1 MRYRLAIILLVVAI
15 MIALP
20 FGYRHYR
27 LSIEPDVPLSA
38 PSPRLSADVFYVPG
52 PSVSAE
58 KVRAFKL
65 AGLYLGMPAEEAIA
79 QLQRVSSQVQIRSKS
94 RTSNPHLIIGKAAW
108 TELADANAPDPK
120 SLGLEKPFPT
130 ITAISLGSSIWPDG
144 QERLT
149 SIKLVVQMPITP
161 EEIARAGRQDVMQTM
176 VDVLKKQLGTPTVEG
191 RSPRTDEDFKV
202 WGSDPIALS
211 DVSALFTYV
220 RCTHFG
226 APVADSAF
234 RCDRRKAIHT
244 PWVQIFGRPNQFS
257 LHLQDGAASYL
268 SRYPAGYLP
277 SHPYLIH

>member
-1 MRYRLAIILLVVAI
+1 MRYRLAIILLVVAV
-15 MIALP
+15 MIALL
-20 FGYRHYR
+20 FGYRNYR
-27 LSIEPDVPLSA
+27 LSIDPDVPLSA
-38 PSPRLSADVFYVPG
+38 PSPRSSTDVFYDPG
-52 PSVSAE
+52 PPLSAE

-79 QLQRVSSQVQIRSKS
+79 QLQRVSSNVRVRPEARIADPRS
-94 RTSNPHLIIGKAAW
+94 IIGKAAW
-108 TELADANAPDPK
+108 TGLAAAKAPDPK
-120 SLGLEKPFPT
+120 SLGLDKPFPT
-130 ITAISLGSSIWPDG
+130 ITTITLGSSIWPDG

-226 APVADSAF
+226 APVSESGF

-244 PWVQIFGRPNQFS
+244 PWLQIFGRPNQFS

>member
-1 MRYRLAIILLVVAI
+1 MRYRLAIILLVVAV
-15 MIALP
+15 MIALL
-20 FGYRHYR
+20 FGYRNYR
-27 LSIEPDVPLSA
+27 LSIDPDVPLSA
-38 PSPRLSADVFYVPG
+38 PSPRSSTDVFYDPG
-52 PSVSAE
+52 PPLSAE

-108 TELADANAPDPK
+108 TDLAGASAPDPK

-130 ITAISLGSSIWPDG
+130 ITAIAVGSSIWPDG

-149 SIKLVVQMPITP
+149 CIELIVQAPITP
-161 EEIARAGRQDVMQTM
+161 EEMARAGRQDVMQTM

-191 RSPRTDEDFKV
+191 RVPKFNEDFKV
-202 WGSDPIALS
+202 WGSNPGVLS

-220 RCTHFG
+220 RCTNFG
-226 APVADSAF
+226 APVSDSGF

-244 PWVQIFGRPNQFS
+244 PWIQIFGRPNQFS

>member
-20 FGYRHYR
+20 FGYR
-27 LSIEPDVPLSA
+27 LSVEPDVPLSA
-38 PSPRLSADVFYVPG
+38 PSPRSSADVFYDPG
-52 PSVSAE
+52 PPVSAE

-108 TELADANAPDPK
+108 TELAGANAPDPK

-176 VDVLKKQLGTPTVEG
+176 VDVLKRQLGTPTVEG
-191 RSPRTDEDFKV
+191 RSPRTGEDFKV
-202 WGSDPIALS
+202 WGSDPSALS

-220 RCTHFG
+220 RCTYFG
-226 APVADSAF
+226 APVSESGF

-244 PWVQIFGRPNQFS
+244 PWLQIFGRPNQFS

-268 SRYPAGYLP
+268 SRYPAEYLP